1 VLLQGKVVVV
11 SGIGPGLG
19 MQLAMEAAR
28 EGARAVVLAARS
40 SHKLEEAADNVR
52 RASAHTEVI
61 SVATDIR
68 DPQQCSHLVEVA
80 LASLGCI
87 DALANNAFEHGPFG
101 SIEDGELGAWR
112 SAYETN
118 VLGSVQMTR
127 AVAPQMRKQ
136 GGGAVVMVNT
146 MATIKPFPGEAGYA
160 ASKGALLTAT
170 RYLAIELGPSN
181 IRVNTIRPGWMWGP
195 PVQAYVEHTART
207 RGVPQN
213 KITDEVAS
221 RIALRRIV
229 SDRECARA
237 ALFLL
242 SDYAS
247 GVTGAV
253 LDANGG
259 EVTAG

>member
-1 VLLQGKVVVV
+1 MLLQGKVIVV

-19 MQLAMEAAR
+19 MQLAVEAAR
-28 EGARAVVLAARS
+28 EGARAVVLAART
-40 SHKLEEAADNVR
+40 SHRLEEAAENVR

-61 SVATDIR
+61 AVPTDIR
-68 DPQQCSHLVEVA
+68 DPQQCSHLVETA
-80 LASLGCI
+80 LARLGQI
-87 DALANNAFEHGPFG
+87 DALVNNAFEHGPFEP
-101 SIEDGELGAWR
+101 IETAELLAWR

-118 VLGSVQMTR
+118 VLGSIQMTR
-127 AVAPQMRKQ
+127 AVAAQMRKQ

-146 MATIKPFPGEAGYA
+146 MATIKPFVGEAGYA
-160 ASKGALLTAT
+160 TSKGALLTAA
-170 RYLAIELGPSN
+170 RYLAIELGPGN

-195 PVQAYVEHTART
+195 PVKAYVEHTARAQ
-207 RGVPQN
+207 GVPQN
-213 KITDEVAS
+213 KITDGIAA

>member
-1 VLLQGKVVVV
+1 MLLQGKVIVV

-19 MQLAMEAAR
+19 LQLAVEAAR
-28 EGARAVVLAARS
+28 EGASAIVLGARTS
-40 SHKLEEAADNVR
+40 QRLEEAAETIR
-52 RASAHTEVI
+52 RASEDTQLVL
-61 SVATDIR
+61 VPTDIR
-68 DPQQCSHLVEVA
+68 DPQHCSRLVETAVA
-80 LASLGCI
+80 QVGRI
-87 DALANNAFEHGPFG
+87 DALANNAFEHGPME
-101 SIEDGELGAWR
+101 SVESGELAAWR

-118 VLGSVQMTR
+118 VLGSIQMTR
-127 AVAPQMRKQ
+127 AVVPQMRKQ

-160 ASKGALLTAT
+160 TSKGALLTAAK
-170 RYLAIELGPSN
+170 YLAIEFGPSN

-195 PVQAYVEHTART
+195 PVQAYVEHAART
-207 RGVPQN
+207 QGVAQN
-213 KITDEVAS
+213 KITDGIAA

-253 LDANGG
+253 LDVNGG
-259 EVTAG
+259 EATAG